1 MSTTAAEKSVEIP
14 RHSSALDQTLDK
26 PRVRCDYW
34 SNSFLP
40 SRRKAETSC
49 NSSSRVPTTAMPLA
63 AVAHAFTARVLPR
76 VSPRQRASE
85 AVGDAP
91 STSRR
96 PSLRF
101 DSVKFHRRWRSTTA
115 KAGAS
120 SPTSSS
126 PTEREIFAD
135 AEDAVIR
142 LATTLN
148 AYEHVAFT
156 SRSTNMGTYVY
167 EQLSQIPE
175 QVREGLSNVPRS
187 ASPIGPIT
195 KTVYSYYGVQYFQS
209 LILVTLTGVLW
220 YLTQYRVNLPPGHTP
235 VPCPIPE
242 HTSRPT
248 DTFFSVSQYRGLLI
262 DELTDRGLT
271 NCWFISGLLYK
282 IKLAERETSGPMDIS
297 NDLEAYQERMD
308 LLCEM
313 IEDGDVDG
321 DGKYFPFNTFRRLIA
336 QTRLTFLFTISG
348 VGADDDEDAYEIDDG
363 VTVSRRQ
370 KKRVA
375 ACAAKAGVQVFEG
388 RASGVPGGPF
398 VDRFQ
403 KVLYPAPLD
412 KTGGA
417 WHGRVVLKKPKL
429 VEKVRP
435 RVSQIKRRRLF
446 DGCPPVATVQ
456 HIRHNL
462 DCSAR
467 LC

>member
-1 MSTTAAEKSVEIP
+1 MP
-14 RHSSALDQTLDK
+14 PK
-26 PRVRCDYW
+26 PRDR
-34 SNSFLP
+34 
-40 SRRKAETSC
+40 E
-49 NSSSRVPTTAMPLA
+49 
-63 AVAHAFTARVLPR
+63 
-76 VSPRQRASE
+76 SE
-85 AVGDAP
+85 AVEAEE
-91 STSRR
+91 
-96 PSLRF
+96 
-101 DSVKFHRRWRSTTA
+101 A
-115 KAGAS
+115 KANKRSRNLFDHALDARVVS
-120 SPTSSS
+120 RVRPTSA
-126 PTEREIFAD
+126 TELKPSKVLKRSDCKDIHKKSTVKKSRYMTVFPGQLGDLKEGKLGSLAKLDTQNPVMYIEYPGFG
-135 AEDAVIR
+135 R
-142 LATTLN
+142 LKLQGTI
-148 AYEHVAFT
+148 VR
-156 SRSTNMGTYVY
+156 SRSTRYFT
-167 EQLSQIPE
+167 L
-175 QVREGLSNVPRS
+175 NVKSKDRLNLEDWCGRFPLPHSTS
-187 ASPIGPIT
+187 AIGPVT

>member
-1 MSTTAAEKSVEIP
+1 
-14 RHSSALDQTLDK
+14 
-26 PRVRCDYW
+26 
-34 SNSFLP
+34 
-40 SRRKAETSC
+40 
-49 NSSSRVPTTAMPLA
+49 
-63 AVAHAFTARVLPR
+63 
-76 VSPRQRASE
+76 
-85 AVGDAP
+85 
-91 STSRR
+91 
-96 PSLRF
+96 
-101 DSVKFHRRWRSTTA
+101 
-115 KAGAS
+115 
-120 SPTSSS
+120 
-126 PTEREIFAD
+126 
-135 AEDAVIR
+135 
-142 LATTLN
+142 
-148 AYEHVAFT
+148 
-156 SRSTNMGTYVY
+156 
-167 EQLSQIPE
+167 
-175 QVREGLSNVPRS
+175 
-187 ASPIGPIT
+187 
-195 KTVYSYYGVQYFQS
+195 
-209 LILVTLTGVLW
+209 
-220 YLTQYRVNLPPGHTP
+220 
-235 VPCPIPE
+235 
-242 HTSRPT
+242 
-248 DTFFSVSQYRGLLI
+248 LLI

-321 DGKYFPFNTFRRLIA
+321 DGKYFPFNTFLRLISH
-336 QTRLTFLFTISG
+336 TRLTFLFTISG

>member
-1 MSTTAAEKSVEIP
+1 MP
-14 RHSSALDQTLDK
+14 PK
-26 PRVRCDYW
+26 PRDR
-34 SNSFLP
+34 
-40 SRRKAETSC
+40 E
-49 NSSSRVPTTAMPLA
+49 
-63 AVAHAFTARVLPR
+63 
-76 VSPRQRASE
+76 SE
-85 AVGDAP
+85 AVEAEE
-91 STSRR
+91 
-96 PSLRF
+96 
-101 DSVKFHRRWRSTTA
+101 A
-115 KAGAS
+115 KANKRSRNLFDHALDARVVS
-120 SPTSSS
+120 RLRPTSA
-126 PTEREIFAD
+126 TELKPSKVLKRSDCKDIHKKSTVKKSRYMTVFPGQLGDLKEGKLGSLAKLDTQNPVMYIEYPGFG
-135 AEDAVIR
+135 R
-142 LATTLN
+142 LKLQGTI
-148 AYEHVAFT
+148 VR
-156 SRSTNMGTYVY
+156 SRSTRYFT
-167 EQLSQIPE
+167 L
-175 QVREGLSNVPRS
+175 NVKSKDRLNLEDWCGRFPLPHSTS
-187 ASPIGPIT
+187 AIGPVT